1 MKIDRIY
8 IDGFGHFH
16 DADIETTGSMS
27 VISGANEA
35 GKSTLL
41 AFVRGVLFGFPTARS
56 RDFIPALSGGAH
68 GGRITMTVDAGQ
80 QYIADRKHGSNG
92 GPLILAGPL
101 GELHDKNMMPSLVGP
116 SPDLFRTVF
125 AFSLDELQ
133 DMKSLN
139 SEEVRGRIY
148 SAGVGAANLP
158 SAVRELDANRQAIFA
173 PRGRTHKVA
182 TVLSELQET
191 ESQLAEL
198 AGQASEYGRLTVR
211 REQVRE
217 ELESIATRRAELSS
231 RESELQRMSRA
242 WEEWTPIR
250 LREEHL
256 ATLPEFENFPE
267 SAVVRLEGID
277 ERIEEAAPEVD
288 NAQAAVARAEAEAD
302 KEVPDEDLVSE
313 AMEIESIRRGR
324 DSFDSS
330 VHDLPER
337 VAELGADS
345 EKLASDLR
353 DLGPEWDEA
362 RLEEFDSSMVVR
374 DEADQLRERL
384 AIAEQTIRDR
394 TTGLEQAHQDHQD
407 ALRARQ
413 EAQETF
419 DSVDQPAMTTAT
431 LQEQRRHLRAAKLVY
446 PELNSARQRR
456 EDLEG
461 QIDAVA
467 GASDVGDK
475 TGRSAWLPISLILG
489 GLAAAAIG
497 VVMDGQQAALAL
509 GVVLVVA
516 GVGAVFWTRSTQPVD
531 TIGGE
536 DAMQAQRDDA
546 ASKEQALGENLQRAA
561 ELLGIAVVDSQPLGE
576 LEETLD
582 GIQESIRRHEAAAQS
597 VAGAERL
604 VERHE
609 SRAAEARDMFE
620 SAETSNGSVADE
632 WRGWLTARGLAET
645 LTPNTFIQ
653 LLGRVETARAQHG
666 PVVQMRGRVKAIER
680 NISLYRD
687 QVGSV
692 AQRHG
697 TSLDGDD
704 DRKVSMAADDLIRRL
719 DQARAGALA
728 RENAVKMAEDARE
741 RLEAAQRRLNRL
753 NVDRDEL
760 IAAAGAADAE
770 DLRRRA
776 SQHEQRRDAERQ
788 IAEDRVHLQRL
799 SVPGQSLQA
808 LVETLTQT
816 SLEYL
821 REELATVKDE
831 IDTSESRR
839 SDLDAEGGSLK
850 NDLARMATDEAAS
863 ELRARRESLL
873 AQLKLLAT
881 EWSKLTIAATILQRT
896 RQKYEQERQPGVIRH
911 AQEFF
916 ASITGGRYTRV
927 FVPADQPSEVFVES
941 ANGSRLDPAQ
951 LSRGTREQL
960 YLALRFGLIREFGE
974 RAERLPVI
982 VDEVLV
988 NFDPDRQLK
997 AAEAFAALSET
1008 NQVLVFTCH
1017 PEMVD
1022 LFTKVSP
1029 GAQVIDLDA
1038 LA

>member
-1 MKIDRIY
+1 
-8 IDGFGHFH
+8 
-16 DADIETTGSMS
+16 
-27 VISGANEA
+27 
-35 GKSTLL
+35 
-41 AFVRGVLFGFPTARS
+41 
-56 RDFIPALSGGAH
+56 
-68 GGRITMTVDAGQ
+68 
-80 QYIADRKHGSNG
+80 
-92 GPLILAGPL
+92 
-101 GELHDKNMMPSLVGP
+101 
-116 SPDLFRTVF
+116 
-125 AFSLDELQ
+125 
-133 DMKSLN
+133 
-139 SEEVRGRIY
+139 
-148 SAGVGAANLP
+148 
-158 SAVRELDANRQAIFA
+158 
-173 PRGRTHKVA
+173 
-182 TVLSELQET
+182 
-191 ESQLAEL
+191 
-198 AGQASEYGRLTVR
+198 
-211 REQVRE
+211 
-217 ELESIATRRAELSS
+217 
-231 RESELQRMSRA
+231 
-242 WEEWTPIR
+242 
-250 LREEHL
+250 
-256 ATLPEFENFPE
+256 
-267 SAVVRLEGID
+267 
-277 ERIEEAAPEVD
+277 
-288 NAQAAVARAEAEAD
+288 
-302 KEVPDEDLVSE
+302 
-313 AMEIESIRRGR
+313 
-324 DSFDSS
+324 
-330 VHDLPER
+330 
-337 VAELGADS
+337 
-345 EKLASDLR
+345 
-353 DLGPEWDEA
+353 
-362 RLEEFDSSMVVR
+362 
-374 DEADQLRERL
+374 
-384 AIAEQTIRDR
+384 
-394 TTGLEQAHQDHQD
+394 
-407 ALRARQ
+407 
-413 EAQETF
+413 
-419 DSVDQPAMTTAT
+419 
-431 LQEQRRHLRAAKLVY
+431 
-446 PELNSARQRR
+446 
-456 EDLEG
+456 
-461 QIDAVA
+461 
-467 GASDVGDK
+467 
-475 TGRSAWLPISLILG
+475 
-489 GLAAAAIG
+489 
-497 VVMDGQQAALAL
+497 
-509 GVVLVVA
+509 
-516 GVGAVFWTRSTQPVD
+516 
-531 TIGGE
+531 
-536 DAMQAQRDDA
+536 
-546 ASKEQALGENLQRAA
+546 
-561 ELLGIAVVDSQPLGE
+561 
-576 LEETLD
+576 
-582 GIQESIRRHEAAAQS
+582 
-597 VAGAERL
+597 
-604 VERHE
+604 
-609 SRAAEARDMFE
+609 
-620 SAETSNGSVADE
+620 
-632 WRGWLTARGLAET
+632 
-645 LTPNTFIQ
+645 
-653 LLGRVETARAQHG
+653 
-666 PVVQMRGRVKAIER
+666 
-680 NISLYRD
+680 
-687 QVGSV
+687 
-692 AQRHG
+692 
-697 TSLDGDD
+697 
-704 DRKVSMAADDLIRRL
+704 MAADDLIRRL

-896 RQKYEQERQPGVIRH
+896 RQKYEQERQLGVIRH